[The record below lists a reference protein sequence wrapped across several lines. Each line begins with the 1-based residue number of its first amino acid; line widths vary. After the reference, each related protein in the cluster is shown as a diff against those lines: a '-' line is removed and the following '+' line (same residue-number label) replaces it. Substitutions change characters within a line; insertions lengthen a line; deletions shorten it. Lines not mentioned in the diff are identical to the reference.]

1 MATNSNSRA
10 NPSWEAM
17 DFAFLRNF
25 VVKFSNCSTSLNPS
39 RVMFDVNMDESKVD
53 EIYEN
58 KRSFYLRHSWPPLR
72 TLKWKPNCFEQI
84 TAAWT
89 WESWSGVK
97 MNWGFG
103 TEGSK
108 NLRLVGVDPRTEV
121 NDDVLGVKIVVTTG
135 TESSE
140 LIETHSIKFLAV
152 LELAEVA
159 NE

>member
-58 KRSFYLRHSWPPLR
+58 KRSFYLRH
-72 TLKWKPNCFEQI
+72 QI

>member
-58 KRSFYLRHSWPPLR
+58 KRSFYLRH
-72 TLKWKPNCFEQI
+72 
-84 TAAWT
+84 
-89 WESWSGVK
+89 
-97 MNWGFG
+97 
-103 TEGSK
+103 
-108 NLRLVGVDPRTEV
+108 VG
-121 NDDVLGVKIVVTTG
+121 NSFIVVASTTN
-135 TESSE
+135 SE
-140 LIETHSIKFLAV
+140 MEA
-152 LELAEVA
+152 
-159 NE
+159 